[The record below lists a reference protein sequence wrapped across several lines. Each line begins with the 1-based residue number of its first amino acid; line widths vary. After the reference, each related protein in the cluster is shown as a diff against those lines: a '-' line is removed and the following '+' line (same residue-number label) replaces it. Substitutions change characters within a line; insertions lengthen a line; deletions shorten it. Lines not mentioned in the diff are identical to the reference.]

1 MIDNKIHKEN
11 YLRALITDTS
21 PFDLPIIINNE
32 GLYKNLIK
40 GEDNP
45 YLPIINKLIICNL
58 DKTNPIE
65 YSISKTQESVRNL
78 SLPHPRI
85 QYKMCEFYEEY
96 SDLICYYTS
105 LSPLSIRYPQ
115 KKSSTYYLGGN
126 HFESRYKGD
135 NIERDETDFRF
146 KHNISFFKYKGFNR
160 VYKFFSSGKYYTLEK
175 KFPVFWSMDVSKCFE
190 SIYTHSL
197 PWATKSKKIIK
208 SDNNYSIDALF
219 GQKLDTLMQKS
230 NKNETNGI
238 IIGPEFSRIFAEII
252 FQDIDLKVVN
262 SLSNSGYELGKDYEA
277 CRYIDDIFIFAK
289 SEDIAK
295 IVFNRFSDE
304 LIKYN
309 LHVNE
314 SKTKKLSRP
323 FITSKSRTINK
334 LNIELNS
341 LSDSLFEVKEYRVEI
356 SNVFSHYNLSNRFID
371 KLKTICADTS
381 SSYDDISSYTIS
393 ALDQRVRK
401 LIFSFENE
409 ESDEKS
415 RPRYINIDLEEQENL
430 YKVFLVFINIMFHMY
445 SVSCSVTSSYV
456 VSRCCLL
463 ISSFL
468 KDISSDYKASIDEF
482 IYHNIIEFI
491 NTYVSNERDKH
502 LPLEVINLIL
512 VSSEFGYEY
521 QLSEDYL
528 TNLFLK
534 EDSDITYFNAVTLL
548 YYIKKYPKYRI
559 LHNKLIS
566 KIRNQIQNV
575 DSFSENSSEIH
586 LVLDTISCPYIEERD
601 RIKLLRKL
609 NERASLGIKVS
620 DFPNVVKYAVENP
633 WFVHWDKVNLFNLLE
648 KKLLKRVYD

>member
-32 GLYKNLIK
+32 GLYKNLTRSNNNLY
-40 GEDNP
+40 E
-45 YLPIINKLIICNL
+45 PIIKNLIRCKL

-65 YSISKTQESVRNL
+65 YSISKTQESVRKL

-105 LSPLSIRYPQ
+105 LSPISMRYPQ

-126 HFESRYKGD
+126 HLESRYKGD

-160 VYKFFSSGKYYTLEK
+160 IYKFFSSGKFYTLEK
-175 KFPVFWSMDVSKCFE
+175 KYPIFWSMDVSKCFE

-197 PWATKSKKIIK
+197 TWATKSKKVIK
-208 SDNNYSIDALF
+208 SDSNYTIDALF

-238 IIGPEFSRIFAEII
+238 IIGPEFSRIFSEII
-252 FQDIDLKVVN
+252 FQDVDLNVIN
-262 SLSNSGYELGKDYEA
+262 SLSSNGYKLGQDYEA

-289 SEDIAK
+289 NEDIVRK
-295 IVFNRFSDE
+295 VFNRFSDE
-304 LIKYN
+304 LMKYN

-314 SKTKKLSRP
+314 SKTKKHSRP

-334 LNIELNS
+334 LNIELNH
-341 LSDSLFEVKEYRVEI
+341 LSESLFRINEGRIEVLNIY
-356 SNVFSHYNLSNRFID
+356 SHYNLSNRFID
-371 KLKTICADTS
+371 RLKTICADTS
-381 SSYDDISSYTIS
+381 SSYDDISNYTIS

-401 LIFSFENE
+401 IIFNFEVVDNDKINKTHYVKIDY
-409 ESDEKS
+409 DEQA
-415 RPRYINIDLEEQENL
+415 RL

-468 KDISSDYKASIDEF
+468 NNINSDYKASIDEF

-491 NTYVSNERDKH
+491 NSYVSNERDQH

-521 QLSEDYL
+521 QLPEDYL
-528 TNLFLK
+528 TTLFFK
-534 EDSDITYFNAVTLL
+534 ENSDITYFNAVSLL
-548 YYIKKYPKYRI
+548 YYIKKYPKYRD
-559 LHNKLIS
+559 LHKKLVS
-566 KIRNQIQNV
+566 KIRNQIQDA

-586 LVLDTISCPYIEERD
+586 LVLDTISCPYIEEAD

-609 NERASLGIKVS
+609 NKSASLNIREH
-620 DFPNVVKYAVENP
+620 DFPNIVKYAVQNP